1 MRNIIL
7 NRRNRIST
15 KIWHILIYTILILWC
30 AFSILSLVWIAFTS
44 LKTNNEMYDS
54 VWGAPKSIN
63 FDNYFNAWNKVN
75 LKRYFLNSL
84 FITFT
89 SIILSIFICTPAAHV
104 LSRIRFKGRNIL
116 NIYFIIGIAIPY
128 HLLIIPLFKMF
139 SKVGL
144 NNNLF
149 AMIIIYVSLTTPFT
163 VFLLS
168 GFLKSIPSELE
179 EAARIDGCSQFGT
192 FWKIIFPIAQP
203 GILTASIFNFVFIW
217 NEFLIAYV
225 FLYSEN
231 NYTLSL
237 GLMSLQSA
245 TQITGDF
252 VTLFASIII
261 VMLPTF
267 VMFIILSERMISGIT
282 MGAVKG

>member
-63 FDNYFNAWNKVN
+63 FDNYLNAWNKVN

-252 VTLFASIII
+252 VTLFASIVI